1 MSKKQNKWPLDGRV
15 TRSKSINGTNTEE
28 KLAKGKDS
36 GRAQQGTS
44 GTSAATYAGVTTS
57 PAASTSTVSV
67 QQEVTGQLG
76 VVYFEPIDT
85 GKEYP
90 TQPVELARI
99 LTQKRFKDYR
109 EVTKIG
115 RFQFKVVITDAGA
128 ENKLKSL
135 NLASHNL
142 KIHLPRKNSST
153 ILFVK
158 GVPLD
163 FGDEEIKDCIT
174 TETEVLE
181 VQRIKRR
188 VNENL
193 VDTTNLRITV
203 AGQKVPRLVKIY
215 GCAFKCE
222 LYIFPIRQCQNCWRF
237 GHSAKKCTSK
247 RRCRICG
254 RGHGEEDCGEQDHCP
269 NCKGQ
274 HRASSKDCAE
284 RRRRQKILDTMRTK
298 QIGYKEAE
306 EAAFPKT
313 TNGFEGL
320 EEEGDEGDVSYPPL
334 QVNRQ
339 RNNRPEFSGRVQDS
353 SGGANQAEIIRPKG
367 GGCQCPENPFKT
379 TDFER
384 FLDKMRR
391 EFLAEVR
398 NQNWIQPL
406 KILQAHIGKKVQEA
420 SSELERDQLVVEVA
434 NRIQDIIE
442 RNSSPNGNG
451 NRTAD
456 KHNIDNEIHVALLQE
471 IWLKQ
476 KEHFRMAHYRMASQR
491 RNEGWG
497 GVAVLVH
504 ESLEFEEIK
513 FHNLLPVEVIA
524 VKVVK
529 GFDPIT
535 FVSVY
540 VPPNRELHKECLGKI
555 EKLFEEL
562 HDLNGEVLVGGD
574 FNGHHQDWDC
584 NIKPCPKGILIQRLM
599 MSSRMV
605 LMNKQQASTCMTTA
619 TRPSSTPDI
628 SFATPGLVRK
638 ASWEVLNQEFGSLH
652 LCILAQISSVIPVFQ
667 SKTTKINQE
676 KAIKLLNQVD
686 PDCIQDPEEMQN
698 ILEECL
704 AKASYVVKNKK
715 ANYLKRW
722 WNEDIEAAYE
732 AKREQLRRYNKTKSL
747 TNQLELQKRRAVLKR
762 LIRRAKREY
771 NKELSEQVDESTPL
785 KQLWNII
792 KGLDVALTQQV
803 SAKPEMSEEDGKA
816 FMKHYYDGKLKETC
830 RPEIRI
836 NEELKGYERPITV
849 TEILNTLKRKKKHS
863 APGGDGVSYAI
874 IKGLD
879 LGFQTK
885 LCEMLNHVFVSEEI
899 PERWRCVKVKPIPKQ
914 KGDPLSPSSRRPI
927 ALMNVNLKLIN
938 STVKDRLNEF
948 AEAEN
953 LLPKLSFGFRK
964 NCSAITCVNYLVN
977 RIKEAKREKD
987 QAIGVFLDLSGAFDS
1002 VDLNILMKTLVNL
1015 GIPGKLIS
1023 WLFTYL
1029 SKRTQVLETD
1039 GSKLSADTSEGLPQG
1054 CPGSPTV
1061 FNFYTIPL
1069 HDVKEDGCELIQFAD
1084 DFAVLGI
1091 GDTLEEAANR
1101 TNRFLEKLA
1110 VALESL
1116 NLTLNVSKCAAIA
1129 FTNKN
1134 HEHLKIKIR
1143 REKVEINNTHKYL
1156 GFTMDK
1162 TLTHRKHIEDV
1173 KEKGASKINII
1184 KLLGR
1189 RNSGACPDTLV
1200 KVGNAL
1206 IRSKTEYGAPIYGAA
1221 APSNLQKIQTVHNAY
1236 LRSAM
1241 GYLKTTPIHVIQAE
1255 AGQLPVKDRIE
1266 FLTLKEILKA
1276 KFHGNQLQPFIENA
1290 INSDADNGTFLTKIA
1305 VKHND
1310 VVCQLQPKDRLLE
1323 SNLRRVGPA
1332 AKNKIRNKL
1341 FKGQKPKHDY
1351 GIHFWKQKF
1360 LEVKQDRYDGFKLV
1374 YTDGSKSNDG
1384 VAAGVYDDSDQEV
1397 LQLKMNENFS
1407 ITNAELLGI
1416 YEGVQMIRRKGY
1428 EKAAVIT
1435 DSQGAC
1441 LTLNNPSLVKEN
1453 YLAWEIWKQLEA
1465 AAPQDI
1471 RVQWVPSHQEIRGNE
1486 RADEVAVEARKG
1498 KQNRFNTL
1506 TLGDGIKLAEKEI
1519 WDSWTRNYTD
1529 ISKEKGATHFQ
1540 YMSVPGFVQVTLS
1553 RRNVDLAGVG
1563 RQTICAKPAASR
1575 KIYNTSCT
1583 TASYGTPKELITKSW
1598 NT

>member
-1 MSKKQNKWPLDGRV
+1 
-15 TRSKSINGTNTEE
+15 
-28 KLAKGKDS
+28 
-36 GRAQQGTS
+36 
-44 GTSAATYAGVTTS
+44 
-57 PAASTSTVSV
+57 
-67 QQEVTGQLG
+67 
-76 VVYFEPIDT
+76 
-85 GKEYP
+85 
-90 TQPVELARI
+90 
-99 LTQKRFKDYR
+99 
-109 EVTKIG
+109 
-115 RFQFKVVITDAGA
+115 
-128 ENKLKSL
+128 
-135 NLASHNL
+135 
-142 KIHLPRKNSST
+142 
-153 ILFVK
+153 
-158 GVPLD
+158 
-163 FGDEEIKDCIT
+163 
-174 TETEVLE
+174 
-181 VQRIKRR
+181 
-188 VNENL
+188 
-193 VDTTNLRITV
+193 
-203 AGQKVPRLVKIY
+203 
-215 GCAFKCE
+215 
-222 LYIFPIRQCQNCWRF
+222 
-237 GHSAKKCTSK
+237 
-247 RRCRICG
+247 
-254 RGHGEEDCGEQDHCP
+254 
-269 NCKGQ
+269 
-274 HRASSKDCAE
+274 
-284 RRRRQKILDTMRTK
+284 
-298 QIGYKEAE
+298 
-306 EAAFPKT
+306 
-313 TNGFEGL
+313 
-320 EEEGDEGDVSYPPL
+320 
-334 QVNRQ
+334 
-339 RNNRPEFSGRVQDS
+339 
-353 SGGANQAEIIRPKG
+353 
-367 GGCQCPENPFKT
+367 
-379 TDFER
+379 
-384 FLDKMRR
+384 
-391 EFLAEVR
+391 
-398 NQNWIQPL
+398 
-406 KILQAHIGKKVQEA
+406 
-420 SSELERDQLVVEVA
+420 
-434 NRIQDIIE
+434 
-442 RNSSPNGNG
+442 
-451 NRTAD
+451 
-456 KHNIDNEIHVALLQE
+456 
-471 IWLKQ
+471 
-476 KEHFRMAHYRMASQR
+476 
-491 RNEGWG
+491 
-497 GVAVLVH
+497 
-504 ESLEFEEIK
+504 
-513 FHNLLPVEVIA
+513 
-524 VKVVK
+524 
-529 GFDPIT
+529 
-535 FVSVY
+535 
-540 VPPNRELHKECLGKI
+540 
-555 EKLFEEL
+555 
-562 HDLNGEVLVGGD
+562 
-574 FNGHHQDWDC
+574 
-584 NIKPCPKGILIQRLM
+584 
-599 MSSRMV
+599 
-605 LMNKQQASTCMTTA
+605 
-619 TRPSSTPDI
+619 
-628 SFATPGLVRK
+628 
-638 ASWEVLNQEFGSLH
+638 
-652 LCILAQISSVIPVFQ
+652 
-667 SKTTKINQE
+667 
-676 KAIKLLNQVD
+676 
-686 PDCIQDPEEMQN
+686 
-698 ILEECL
+698 
-704 AKASYVVKNKK
+704 
-715 ANYLKRW
+715 
-722 WNEDIEAAYE
+722 
-732 AKREQLRRYNKTKSL
+732 
-747 TNQLELQKRRAVLKR
+747 
-762 LIRRAKREY
+762 
-771 NKELSEQVDESTPL
+771 
-785 KQLWNII
+785 
-792 KGLDVALTQQV
+792 
-803 SAKPEMSEEDGKA
+803 MSEEDGKA
-816 FMKHYYDGKLKETC
+816 FMKYYYDGKLKETC

-914 KGDPLSPSSRRPI
+914 K
-927 ALMNVNLKLIN
+927 
-938 STVKDRLNEF
+938 
-948 AEAEN
+948 
-953 LLPKLSFGFRK
+953 
-964 NCSAITCVNYLVN
+964 VN

-987 QAIGVFLDLSGAFDS
+987 PGYQVFLDLSGAFDS

-1029 SKRTQVLETD
+1029 SKGPKCSRRTAANYQQTPVRGYHRAAQDRLQSSTSTPSPCTM
-1039 GSKLSADTSEGLPQG
+1039 SKKM
-1054 CPGSPTV
+1054 V
-1061 FNFYTIPL
+1061 
-1069 HDVKEDGCELIQFAD
+1069 VRLIQFAD

-1110 VALESL
+1110 AALESL
-1116 NLTLNVSKCAAIA
+1116 NLTLNVSKY
-1129 FTNKN
+1129 
-1134 HEHLKIKIR
+1134 

-1407 ITNAELLGI
+1407 ITNKELLGI
-1416 YEGVQMIRRKGY
+1416 YGGVQMIRRKGY

-1435 DSQGAC
+1435 DTQGAC

-1498 KQNRFNTL
+1498 KQNLFNTL

-1540 YMSVPGFVQVTLS
+1540 YMSVPVVLDWRCSRECSVRSPMAEGRRIWSVVGIGVAGGTIATYLHQRGEVQTAAGYG
-1553 RRNVDLAGVG
+1553 RRFMAEP
-1563 RQTICAKPAASR
+1563 I
-1575 KIYNTSCT
+1575 
-1583 TASYGTPKELITKSW
+1583 TPKEVLASKDMKAQMELLIMKIQADFCNALEGEENFGKKFTVDRWERSEGGGGITCVLQDGDVFEKAGVNISVVHGNLPKGAIQQMRSRGKQLADGELPFFAAGVSAVIHPRNPMVPTIHFNYRYFEVTDSQGTKQWWFGGGTDLTPYYLNEEDAIHFHRTLKEACDEHDSSYYPKFKAW
-1598 NT
+1598 CDKLLLHSPSRNECRGVGGIFFDDLDEPDQESAFNFVSSCAHSVIPSYLPLVKKHKNEAYGDRERQWQLLRRGRYVEVQPDLRSRNQVWPVHARCALRKYPDVAATDGEMGIHEPAPSGQQGE